1 MHFQSQMSDEEFRQ
15 LEAET
20 YARQAK
26 ARAFVAPAAQPVD
39 WSKVTPTPD
48 TEFQAWRDLPAEWL
62 VRGSEAYRQALASGR
77 A

>member
-26 ARAFVAPAAQPVD
+26 ARAFVAPD
-39 WSKVTPTPD
+39 WSKVSPTPD
-48 TEFQAWRDLPAEWL
+48 TEFQAWSDLPAEWL
-62 VRGSEAYRQALASGR
+62 FRGSEAYRQALASGR